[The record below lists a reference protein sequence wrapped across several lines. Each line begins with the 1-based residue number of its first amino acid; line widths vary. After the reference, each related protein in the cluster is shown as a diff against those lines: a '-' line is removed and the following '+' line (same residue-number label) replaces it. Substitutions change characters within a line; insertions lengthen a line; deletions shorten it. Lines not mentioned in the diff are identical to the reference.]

1 MTLLAALTLA
11 ALTITLSA
19 FTTWALTRNTNDY
32 IRGFW
37 HGYTHAHLEL
47 DDQAREE

>member
-11 ALTITLSA
+11 ALTATLSA

-32 IRGFW
+32 TRGFR
-37 HGYTHAHLEL
+37 HGYTHAHLERN
-47 DDQAREE
+47 DQARKE